1 MGKNN
6 MTILLMPIKRSNQ
19 MEIKMT
25 GEPNAQRFFE
35 AIATIYS
42 RRNGVQ
48 ITVSEIRRKDSTEK
62 GKERV
67 FG

>member
-1 MGKNN
+1 MKV
-6 MTILLMPIKRSNQ
+6 
-19 MEIKMT
+19 KMI

-42 RRNGVQ
+42 RREGVK
-48 ITVSEIRRKDSTEK
+48 ITANVRRKDSVEK
-62 GKERV
+62 EKEHA

>member
-1 MGKNN
+1 
-6 MTILLMPIKRSNQ
+6 
-19 MEIKMT
+19 MEVKMT

-35 AIATIYS
+35 AIAVIYS

-48 ITVSEIRRKDSTEK
+48 ITVSEIRRKDSTDSTEK
-62 GKERV
+62 EKEHA

>member
-1 MGKNN
+1 
-6 MTILLMPIKRSNQ
+6 
-19 MEIKMT
+19 MEVKMT

-48 ITVSEIRRKDSTEK
+48 ITVSEIRRKDSTERE
-62 GKERV
+62 KEHA